1 MIDKVDVKFKTYLK
15 ENYGAYIEKQE
26 DGSFYVYIFDGIYKY
41 RETHN
46 FKNILK
52 RYEKVLYFLQQYEER
67 LESTYIKDNKIWMT
81 IRTKEGFVR
90 DTTILGYNKM
100 LKSRINFENEVKKN
114 GHTLLTTY
122 IDAKKKVLIDF
133 NCGHKPNY
141 ISPNSYLKGTRCPI
155 CCNKKIEPYVN
166 DCYTLRPDL
175 LKYFLNKNEAVGI
188 AVGDRIKRKFI
199 CPGCGCI
206 KEDTAS
212 NIANF
217 GFSCPR
223 CSDGISFPNK
233 MMNNILSSIG
243 IQFEREKHFDWCVYI
258 DENGRT
264 TDGYYD
270 FFISSKNLFIEMDGS
285 IHYNGGFDNNAEDVI
300 FRDTQKDILAA
311 KYRYNVIRID
321 CNYKKTDRFNYIKNK
336 IIESLGH
343 IFDLSV
349 IDWEYINKISSC
361 SLKMM
366 SINMWNE
373 NQLIGVAEIA
383 ENLNINSVTAM
394 GYLKQGY
401 AEGLCDYSEEERK
414 RRKLERLHN
423 KFNIYV
429 KVLKDSNIIGV
440 FFDFYRFVDNFNE
453 YYGKEI
459 LKNRRQP
466 ILNVIR
472 GKRKTHKG
480 LVFMEI
486 DKDEYE
492 TLVKNN
498 FLINDV
504 DIGGKANE

>member
-1 MIDKVDVKFKTYLK
+1 
-15 ENYGAYIEKQE
+15 
-26 DGSFYVYIFDGIYKY
+26 
-41 RETHN
+41 
-46 FKNILK
+46 
-52 RYEKVLYFLQQYEER
+52 
-67 LESTYIKDNKIWMT
+67 
-81 IRTKEGFVR
+81 
-90 DTTILGYNKM
+90 
-100 LKSRINFENEVKKN
+100 
-114 GHTLLTTY
+114 
-122 IDAKKKVLIDF
+122 
-133 NCGHKPNY
+133 
-141 ISPNSYLKGTRCPI
+141 
-155 CCNKKIEPYVN
+155 
-166 DCYTLRPDL
+166 
-175 LKYFLNKNEAVGI
+175 
-188 AVGDRIKRKFI
+188 
-199 CPGCGCI
+199 
-206 KEDTAS
+206 
-212 NIANF
+212 
-217 GFSCPR
+217 
-223 CSDGISFPNK
+223 
-233 MMNNILSSIG
+233 
-243 IQFEREKHFDWCVYI
+243 
-258 DENGRT
+258 
-264 TDGYYD
+264 
-270 FFISSKNLFIEMDGS
+270 
-285 IHYNGGFDNNAEDVI
+285 
-300 FRDTQKDILAA
+300 
-311 KYRYNVIRID
+311 
-321 CNYKKTDRFNYIKNK
+321 
-336 IIESLGH
+336 
-343 IFDLSV
+343 
-349 IDWEYINKISSC
+349 
-361 SLKMM
+361 
-366 SINMWNE
+366 MWNE